1 MRPEFRQSET
11 ATMDVNASGSDSV
24 PSTADIGLAIA
35 GNDIEASLAKRIKKR
50 GVLRGSATKLRNRV
64 SERLE
69 DETAPVD
76 MFYLKDKIQTIKQKI
91 ESLNKLDDEI
101 IDLMASCD
109 DEEAEGRIEMEI
121 EASDSVRS
129 DLKAIVNRM
138 ECALEQLSPTPHL
151 QLQQQQQQMP
161 AQQQNLVYSSA
172 SSSSIKT
179 TAKLPKLEVK
189 KFSGRIQE
197 WQEFWDSFESAID
210 SNKSLSAVDK
220 FAYLRSLIVEP
231 ARSTIAGFALDLTS
245 ANYTTAVEVLKKR
258 YGKETAIQRAH
269 VNDLLNLPPVFIDK
283 DTGQLR
289 KLYDGCESH
298 FRGLKALG
306 VDEST
311 FSAVVVPAVLNKF
324 PEAFRLT
331 ITRGTYFLSWNMDE
345 MLEAFSKELELR
357 EDHEHGVSPI
367 AGPRDQK
374 SGVFRHRDIR
384 TRGATGNTTL
394 HARQRWRTVHF
405 ASGDIPMRTV
415 GK

>member
-1 MRPEFRQSET
+1 MSRILRLIERVQFR
-11 ATMDVNASGSDSV
+11 
-24 PSTADIGLAIA
+24 I
-35 GNDIEASLAKRIKKR
+35 IK
-50 GVLRGSATKLRNRV
+50 SIIIIISNNQ
-64 SERLE
+64 
-69 DETAPVD
+69 
-76 MFYLKDKIQTIKQKI
+76 IQTIKQKI

-109 DEEAEGRIEMEI
+109 DEEAEGRIEMDI
-121 EASDSVRS
+121 EASDLVR
-129 DLKAIVNRM
+129 IVNRM
-138 ECALEQLSPTPHL
+138 ECALGQLSPAPN
-151 QLQQQQQQMP
+151 QQMQQQQMP

-172 SSSSIKT
+172 SSSTPKT

-189 KFSGRIQE
+189 KFSGKIQE

-220 FAYLRSLIVEP
+220 FAYLRSLI
-231 ARSTIAGFALDLTS
+231 ARSTIAGFALTS
-245 ANYTTAVEVLKKR
+245 ANYAAAVEVLKKR

-269 VNDLLNLPPVFIDK
+269 VNDLLNLPPVFNEK
-283 DTGQLR
+283 DTSRLR

-311 FSAVVVPAVLNKF
+311 FSAVVVPAELNKL

-331 ITRGTYFLSWNMDE
+331 ITRGTDFLSWNMDE

-357 EDHEHGVSPI
+357 EDHEHAVSAI

-374 SGVFRHRDIR
+374 PGIFRRRDSR

-394 HARQRWRTVHF
+394 HTRQEMENCAFCLGRHSHENCRKVKDVSVRKSILVKFARCFKCLQKGP
-405 ASGDIPMRTV
+405 SP
-415 GK
+415 